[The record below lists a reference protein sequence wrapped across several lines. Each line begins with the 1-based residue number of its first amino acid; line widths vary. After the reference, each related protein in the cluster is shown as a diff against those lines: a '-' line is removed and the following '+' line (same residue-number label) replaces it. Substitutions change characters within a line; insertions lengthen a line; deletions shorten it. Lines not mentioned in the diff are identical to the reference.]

1 MVIWKKR
8 KSSVKEMSTDRD
20 WSRKRSRETDESGKS
35 VEGHS
40 DDVASPPQAGN
51 TAARS
56 DPSKTAATPG
66 SQHPLPRQH
75 SSSGNPLSTH
85 PTSRL
90 PPGPSGYYPSM
101 YPPHAPHQGPVEG
114 TGYPPPRGYDNIP
127 PPGYP
132 GGPHPYAV
140 APHYP
145 YMPYGLYPPPYP
157 PHPMYGHPPPH
168 PQSSHHGQPLPP
180 YGYAPLH
187 HDPNLARYPESGS
200 HEATGGYPPH
210 YGPILSTSGMPPTR
224 TGGTGQHQE
233 GDRKR
238 SASRASVD
246 SSRSD
251 GTDDDLEED
260 ESGNIVPGAVTARLK
275 TYIKPR
281 IPSTQDVLDRR
292 ARKNAQSRARAA
304 KLRERIAEIE
314 LKPAEER
321 TEEEVHLWAQYEQ
334 RRQRKN
340 NRSRERALE
349 KKEEIDRIVAKMD
362 KKRSKIEKQFLETAL
377 SAKKRKNEGD
387 RLRRQR
393 LKELGLSTKG
403 TGVKPGISA
412 RGPLPPQYQHLQQSY
427 GQAHHGNTSH
437 HGGGE
442 IPMSPLPAHPHHHS
456 HHFQSPGFG
465 SPGMMPNLSFPS
477 PSHNVP
483 GRHHMSMSYMPVHGY
498 DSQISSPSQGRR
510 HRQQSHDPQ
519 ASGSQ
524 VVEQRRHP
532 DGSITFSIDGRGTSS
547 NVSGRGGIQN
557 RQPVIGGDQQVGMNE
572 LLLDNDAYGDID
584 EENASGDE
592 PDVVVKT
599 E

>member
-1 MVIWKKR
+1 M
-8 KSSVKEMSTDRD
+8 
-20 WSRKRSRETDESGKS
+20 
-35 VEGHS
+35 
-40 DDVASPPQAGN
+40 
-51 TAARS
+51 
-56 DPSKTAATPG
+56 
-66 SQHPLPRQH
+66 
-75 SSSGNPLSTH
+75 
-85 PTSRL
+85 
-90 PPGPSGYYPSM
+90 
-101 YPPHAPHQGPVEG
+101 
-114 TGYPPPRGYDNIP
+114 
-127 PPGYP
+127 
-132 GGPHPYAV
+132 
-140 APHYP
+140 
-145 YMPYGLYPPPYP
+145 
-157 PHPMYGHPPPH
+157 
-168 PQSSHHGQPLPP
+168 PP

-187 HDPNLARYPESGS
+187 HDPSIARYPETGP
-200 HEATGGYPPH
+200 HEGVGGYPPH
-210 YGPILSTSGMPPTR
+210 YGPILSTSGLPPTR
-224 TGGTGQHQE
+224 SGGGSQHQE

-238 SASRASVD
+238 SASRASAD
-246 SSRSD
+246 SSRSE

-349 KKEEIDRIVAKMD
+349 KKEEIDRIVTKLD

-412 RGPLPPQYQHLQQSY
+412 RGPLPPQYQHLQQGY
-427 GQAHHGNTSH
+427 GQAHHSSSGH

-442 IPMSPLPAHPHHHS
+442 IPVSPLPAHPHHMA

-465 SPGMMPNLSFPS
+465 SPGMMPSLSFPS
-477 PSHNVP
+477 PSHNGP
-483 GRHHMSMSYMPVHGY
+483 SRHHMAMPYMPGHGY
-498 DSQISSPSQGRR
+498 DSQIPSPNQGRR
-510 HRQQSHDPQ
+510 HRQQSHDQ
-519 ASGSQ
+519 HTSGTQ

-532 DGSITFSIDGRGTSS
+532 DGSITFSIDGRGTTAGASS
-547 NVSGRGGIQN
+547 RGGIQN
-557 RQPVIGGDQQVGMNE
+557 RQPAVEGDQQVGMNE
-572 LLLDNDAYGDID
+572 LLIDTDAYGDID
-584 EENASGDE
+584 EGNASGDD
-592 PDVVVKT
+592 PDAVVKT